1 MENNEVSL
9 VSLGSLF
16 PTVPFSE
23 MLENNQTASPHPS
36 SLEEEV
42 WGREYSHIN
51 ILSAPIFF
59 DGYIFNIKRLVYCSI
74 NRNQF
79 LPTAIKQP
87 LNQCFRISLWLNT
100 KLLAPWVPPSVKVL
114 EWSVFGIKDI
124 RMLVKDNKVEQ
135 LMIQCEKMMSE
146 RRCKKKK
153 SIQSFKAWRV
163 HECQHSLLIP
173 GY

>member
-1 MENNEVSL
+1 MENNAVSL
-9 VSLGSLF
+9 VSLGSF
-16 PTVPFSE
+16 IPAEPFSE
-23 MLENNQTASPHPS
+23 MLENNQTASPNPS
-36 SLEEEV
+36 SVEEEV
-42 WGREYSHIN
+42 RGREYSHIN
-51 ILSAPIFF
+51 ILSASIFL

-74 NRNQF
+74 NGNQF
-79 LPTAIKQP
+79 LPTAIKRP

-100 KLLAPWVPPSVKVL
+100 KLLTSWVPPHVKVL
-114 EWSVFGIKDI
+114 GWSVFGIKDI

-135 LMIQCEKMMSE
+135 LMIQCEKMTSE

-163 HECQHSLLIP
+163 HECQLSLLIP